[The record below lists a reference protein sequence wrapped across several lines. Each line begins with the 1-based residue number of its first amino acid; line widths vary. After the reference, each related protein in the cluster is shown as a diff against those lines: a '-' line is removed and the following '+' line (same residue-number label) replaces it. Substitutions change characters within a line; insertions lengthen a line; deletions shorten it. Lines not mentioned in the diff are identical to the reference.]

1 MNNLSRSR
9 IATPRPFDRGGRLTG
24 AIAAR
29 ALTDGLTPPAK
40 GKILVHG
47 QRRDDSPQ
55 AASPSDGVE
64 RYFWSDAPEATAK
77 WNLAILG
84 VQPSLLRELT
94 GRLQDFER
102 ITNLVNRE
110 LKAAYGSAAAKGE
123 SAESVLDRALA
134 SLERLTEV
142 ADDLNRRVDELLKKT

>member
-1 MNNLSRSR
+1 MANEGT
-9 IATPRPFDRGGRLTG
+9 IRG
-24 AIAAR
+24 
-29 ALTDGLTPPAK
+29 K
-40 GKILVHG
+40 
-47 QRRDDSPQ
+47 QRRL
-55 AASPSDGVE
+55 ATELE
-64 RYFWSDAPEATAK
+64 RYFGQTCPELTAK

-84 VQPSLLRELT
+84 LQSSPLRELT
-94 GRLQDFER
+94 SRLQDFER

-142 ADDLNRRVDELLKKT
+142 ADDLNRRVDELLSKKLNDTEGEG